1 MKDYIAELLGT
12 FTLVFAIT
20 ATIVGTTDL
29 TGSFGITNLLAVAFA
44 AGLVLTVL
52 IYAFGS
58 VSGGHFNPAV
68 TIGLWFAK
76 KFPKK
81 KVLPYLVAQFAGGIL
96 ASLALWII
104 VIDSSLGATTAG
116 SFGTTAA
123 LLMEIIATAI
133 FVVVILSVSG
143 RKDAMSNAGLSIGF
157 YLLVAHLFAIPFSGA
172 SLNPARSLG
181 PALFSGGAGMRQL
194 WLYFVGPIVGAIVGV
209 LIFQHLMKKK

>member
-29 TGSFGITNLLAVAFA
+29 TGSFGIMNLLAVAFA

>member
-133 FVVVILSVSG
+133 FMVVILSVSG

>member
-29 TGSFGITNLLAVAFA
+29 TGSFGIMNLLAVAFS

-68 TIGLWFAK
+68 TLGLWFAK

-81 KVLPYLVAQFAGGIL
+81 KVLPYLLAQFAGGIL
-96 ASLALWII
+96 ASLVLWII

-133 FVVVILSVSG
+133 FLIVILSVTG

-157 YLLVAHLFAIPFSGA
+157 YLLVAHLFAMPFSGA

-181 PALFSGGAGMRQL
+181 PALFGGGAGMRQI
-194 WLYFVGPIVGAIVGV
+194 WLYFVGPIIGAIVGV
-209 LIFQHLMKKK
+209 IIFQQLMKKK